1 MEGFVRPTKCILITN
16 FEQVMRR
23 DSTQDDF
30 TCDAF
35 VNTSSF
41 ILKELEIYVT
51 ICSKIHTLIF
61 IIAVILHQ
69 PRRSC
74 GDKNKGKTI
83 AVQFCI

>member
-1 MEGFVRPTKCILITN
+1 MK
-16 FEQVMRR
+16 R
-23 DSTQDDF
+23 DSTHDDV

-35 VNTSSF
+35 VKTSFNTSSF